1 MVGLC
6 YCVLVP
12 TTQMTHQ
19 ETVRSL
25 RLAHARHMATFDRYA
40 KAGNK
45 AEAQYWLWRASEAH
59 QKLLDLGEVA
69 I

>member
-1 MVGLC
+1 
-6 YCVLVP
+6 
-12 TTQMTHQ
+12 MTHQ
-19 ETVRSL
+19 ETVRAL
-25 RLAHARHMATFDRYA
+25 RLAHARHMATFDRHA

-45 AEAQYWLWRASEAH
+45 AEAQYWLWRASETH